1 MRSQGVDQLLN
12 QSGRSLSERLY
23 PEKKPAQLT
32 TTLKPM
38 SKTDTQITEFN
49 FDGQVTYV
57 FFDGSKPKYLQ
68 LMTSEG
74 LHLIKLSKESRS
86 VCERLLIP
94 GRQVQV
100 SGMKKYDP
108 KSGKIKLQ
116 AEQVMALNATGQ
128 PSSSPCSSQKEAKKT
143 CPGKAQILICDKSD
157 CRKKGGNHLC
167 SALET
172 VVKERG
178 LEEQVTIKKT
188 GCLKR
193 CKAGP
198 NVVMMPDKTRYSRV
212 NPKEVPE
219 LIAKHF

>member
-1 MRSQGVDQLLN
+1 
-12 QSGRSLSERLY
+12 
-23 PEKKPAQLT
+23 
-32 TTLKPM
+32 M
-38 SKTDTQITEFN
+38 SKTDKQITEFN

-86 VCERLLIP
+86 ICERLLIP

-100 SGMKKYDP
+100 SGIKKYDP
-108 KSGKIKLQ
+108 KSGKIKLK
-116 AEQVMALNATGQ
+116 AEQVMALSEADEA
-128 PSSSPCSSQKEAKKT
+128 SSSPCSSQKAAKKT
-143 CPGKAQILICDKSD
+143 CAGKKAQILVCDKSD
-157 CRKKGGNHLC
+157 CRKKGGSHLC

-172 VVKERG
+172 AVQEQG
-178 LEEQVTIKKT
+178 LEEHVTIKKT

-212 NPKEVPE
+212 SAKELPK